1 MSKIIKFTEGK
12 VFTPLLKFA
21 IPVLLA
27 MFLQVLYGAVD
38 LIVIGQYATAT
49 DVSAVATGSQVMSTI
64 TSIINGFAM
73 GITILIGQKLGQGK
87 SKEAG
92 NVVGSSICI
101 FTILSVF
108 ITIVMVIFAGTISKL
123 MHAPIE
129 AFDGTVTYIYICA
142 IGTVFI
148 VAYNVICSIFRGLG
162 DSKTP
167 LITVVIACVSNIVLD
182 ILFVFVLHMG
192 ISGVAIA
199 TILAQAISVILS
211 IIMLKKRGLP
221 FELSKSSIRFHKEI
235 TSQILKYGAPI
246 ALQDGLVNL
255 SFLAITTIVNSL
267 GVISSAGVGVAEKLA
282 GFIMLVPSAFGQSVA
297 AFVAQNYGARKYS
310 RAQKALL
317 YGIGTSFCFGII
329 MFYFTFFHG
338 NLLSGMFSTD
348 TAVINASWDYMKAYA
363 IDCLLTAILFSM
375 TGFFNGCGKTAF
387 VMFQGIFGAF
397 CIRIPLSYLI
407 SKNASVTL
415 FDIGLAT
422 PSSTLIQVVFCLV
435 YFVYIIR
442 NLRMKNSM

>member
-12 VFTPLLKFA
+12 VFSPLLKFA
-21 IPVLLA
+21 ISVLLA

-38 LIVIGQYATAT
+38 LIVIGQYGSAT
-49 DVSAVATGSQVMSTI
+49 DVSAVATGSQVMT
-64 TSIINGFAM
+64 TLTAIINGFAM
-73 GITILIGQKLGQGK
+73 GVTILIAQKLGQGK

-92 NVVGSSICI
+92 KVVGSGICI
-101 FTILSVF
+101 FAILTAF
-108 ITIVMVIFAGTISKL
+108 ITIIMVIFAGTISKL

-129 AFDGTVTYIYICA
+129 AFDGTVTYIYICG
-142 IGTVFI
+142 IGTIFI

-167 LITVVIACVSNIVLD
+167 LITVTIACVSNIVLD

-199 TILAQAISVILS
+199 TVLAQAISVILS
-211 IIMLKKRGLP
+211 IIMFKKRGLP
-221 FELSKSSIRFHKEI
+221 FELSKSSIRFHKGI

-297 AFVAQNYGARKYS
+297 AFVAQNYGARKYN
-310 RAQKALL
+310 RAQKALV
-317 YGIGTSFCFGII
+317 YGIGTSLCFGII
-329 MFYFTFFHG
+329 MFYFCFFHG

-363 IDCLLTAILFSM
+363 IDCLLTAFLFSM
-375 TGFFNGCGKTAF
+375 TGFFNGCGKTTF

-422 PSSTLIQVVFCLV
+422 PSSTLIQVVFCFV
-435 YFVYIIR
+435 YFIYITKQF
-442 NLRMKNSM
+442 KNGV